1 MKLYD
6 IHYYFA
12 KTQNSIC
19 PTIFDNMQY
28 PWQVVKE
35 KGSIFD
41 IKKSE
46 INGKIGINAAITG
59 SVKIGKGTVVEPFA
73 VIEGPVIIGKNCIVR
88 PHAWI
93 RPNCIIG
100 DDCVIGHGVELKN
113 ALLFNKAK
121 IGTNC
126 FVGDSILGYAARV
139 GSGTILGNRR
149 FDQRIVEIKIGNE
162 IFSTLTDKFGAILGD
177 FVRLGAGVMASP
189 GTIIGMHTWVYGGAQ
204 ISGFIP
210 ADSLVK
216 VRQTQEVVEKRRLD
230 LKDVDLEGYR

>member
-1 MKLYD
+1 MKSCD
-6 IHYYFA
+6 IGYYFKDTKNSPCPSVFKDIRFPWEAVNA
-12 KTQNSIC
+12 KNKLLNLKASKIAGLISQN
-19 PTIFDNMQY
+19 
-28 PWQVVKE
+28 VVIRGE
-35 KGSIFD
+35 
-41 IKKSE
+41 
-46 INGKIGINAAITG
+46 
-59 SVKIGKGTVVEPFA
+59 VKIGEGTVVEPGA
-73 VIEGPVIIGKNCIVR
+73 VIEGPVIIGKNCLIR

-126 FVGDSILGYAARV
+126 FVGDSILGYGTRV

-149 FDQRIVEIKIGNE
+149 FDQRIVEIKIGAKR
-162 IFSTLTDKFGAILGD
+162 FSTLTDKFGAALGD
-177 FVRLGAGVMASP
+177 FVRLGAGVMSSP

-210 ADSLVK
+210 CDSLVK
-216 VRQTQEVVEKRRLD
+216 VRQTQKVVEKRRLD
-230 LKDVDLEGYR
+230 LKDVDLGGRR